1 MSQPLTCSVVIPVY
15 RSETMLK
22 QLVER
27 LHAVLHQHCTQFEVI
42 LVNDCSPDGSWAVIQ
57 TLSQEYSWV
66 RGIHL
71 MRNFGQQSALLC
83 GIRAAQYEII
93 INMDDDLQHQ
103 PEDIPKFL
111 GKLAEGYEVVHGV
124 PQQLAHS
131 ATRNWASNFVKRIMV
146 SVLNIPY
153 ARQIY
158 PYRAFYAYL
167 RKAFEHYDSPYV
179 NIDAL
184 LSWGSNRF
192 AQVEIVHH
200 TRTEGQSGYTFG
212 KLLNYA
218 INLITGFS
226 VVPLRLA
233 SLLGL
238 VFMGLGFVLIVYVVG
253 VFLFVGR
260 VVPGFLFLSV
270 TVLLFSGVQLFV
282 LGIIGEYLARMFV
295 RTMNKPNY
303 VIKETTH

>member
-1 MSQPLTCSVVIPVY
+1 MNHPVTCSVVIPVY
-15 RSETMLK
+15 RSEAMLP

-27 LHAVLHQHCTQFEVI
+27 LQAVLQQHCTQFEVI
-42 LVNDCSPDGSWAVIQ
+42 LVNDCSPDNSWAVIQ
-57 TLSQEYSWV
+57 DLSNQHSWV

-111 GKLAEGYEVVHGV
+111 DKLAQGYEVVHGV
-124 PQQLAHS
+124 PQELAHS
-131 ATRNWASNFVKRIMV
+131 ATRNWAANLTKRMMV
-146 SVLNIPY
+146 RVLNIPY

-158 PYRAFYAYL
+158 PYRAFRAYL
-167 RKAFEHYDSPYV
+167 RQAFEHYDSPYV

-192 AQVEIVHH
+192 SQVSIVHH
-200 TRTEGQSGYTFG
+200 SRQQGASGYTFG
-212 KLLNYA
+212 KLVNYA
-218 INLITGFS
+218 VNLITGFS

-303 VIKETTH
+303 VIKETTR